1 MCGQIPL
8 NPPID
13 EIEVIDRVAGH
24 ASHVKSRGLIL
35 TMKNFV
41 HHDPFNG
48 NSGSLNGGIFGL
60 YMVDTSN
67 ESVPEVVSDPYPHAF
82 VKTNMIWLSH

>member
-1 MCGQIPL
+1 
-8 NPPID
+8 
-13 EIEVIDRVAGH
+13 
-24 ASHVKSRGLIL
+24 
-35 TMKNFV
+35 MKNFV

-48 NSGSLNGGIFGL
+48 NSGSLNGGILGL

-67 ESVPEVVSDPYPHAF
+67 ESVPEVASDPSPHSF